1 MKEFAVRELTLG
13 QVFDTS
19 VEAFP
24 LREAVVHP
32 GSGVRWTWRELSER
46 VDAAARG
53 LMAIGVGEGEKIALW
68 APNCPQWIVFMFA
81 AAKIG
86 AVLITVNTNYQ
97 ETELRYLLRQSGCET
112 LVFFQGTHGRDLAA
126 SLYAAVP
133 EALEMPRG
141 ELRSPHAPGL
151 RRIVSLGEGPAE
163 GAYSLPELEALGK
176 AVPESD
182 YLPAGRPQH
191 PMTSS
196 TCSTRPGRPASPRA

>member
-68 APNCPQWIVFMFA
+68 APNCPQWIVFMVRRGEDRSGSDHGKYELSGNGTALPA
-81 AAKIG
+81 AA
-86 AVLITVNTNYQ
+86 VRL
-97 ETELRYLLRQSGCET
+97 
-112 LVFFQGTHGRDLAA
+112 
-126 SLYAAVP
+126 
-133 EALEMPRG
+133 
-141 ELRSPHAPGL
+141 
-151 RRIVSLGEGPAE
+151 
-163 GAYSLPELEALGK
+163 
-176 AVPESD
+176 
-182 YLPAGRPQH
+182 
-191 PMTSS
+191 
-196 TCSTRPGRPASPRA
+196 

>member
-13 QVFDTS
+13 QVFDAS

-32 GSGVRWTWRELSER
+32 GTGVRWTWRELSER

-53 LMAIGVGEGEKIALW
+53 LMAIGVGAGEKIALW

-112 LVFFQGTHGRDLAA
+112 LVFFQ
-126 SLYAAVP
+126 
-133 EALEMPRG
+133 
-141 ELRSPHAPGL
+141 
-151 RRIVSLGEGPAE
+151 
-163 GAYSLPELEALGK
+163 
-176 AVPESD
+176 
-182 YLPAGRPQH
+182 
-191 PMTSS
+191 
-196 TCSTRPGRPASPRA
+196 